1 MKSPERV
8 LAIDPGR
15 EKCGIA
21 VVDRKHGVLRQA
33 IVRAMELNVVVEN
46 WIREHGCSLI
56 VIGNKTA
63 SKQALES
70 LATLLAESKIATIVK
85 VEEHKSTEQ
94 ARLRYWRTN
103 PPHGWRRLI
112 PLGLLIPPCA
122 IDDFAAI
129 ILAERYFAQSV
140 KNL

>member
-1 MKSPERV
+1 MNSSGRV

-21 VVDRKHGVLRQA
+21 VVDQNKVVFRQA
-33 IVRAMELNVVVEN
+33 IVSTADLTVTAEN
-46 WIREHGCSLI
+46 WIKEHGCSLI

-63 SKQALES
+63 SKQVFDS
-70 LATLLAESKIATIVK
+70 LAVLLDKNKIEYIVK

-94 ARLRYWRTN
+94 ARLRYWRAN

-122 IDDFAAI
+122 VDDFAAI

>member
-1 MKSPERV
+1 MRSSERV

-15 EKCGIA
+15 EKCGMA
-21 VVDRKHGVLRQA
+21 VVDRTHGVLRQA
-33 IVRAMELNVVVEN
+33 IVRAMELNVVAEN
-46 WIREHGCSLI
+46 WIKEHDCSLI
-56 VIGNKTA
+56 VVGNKTA

-70 LATLLAESKIATIVK
+70 LATLLAENKIEAIVK

-94 ARLRYWRTN
+94 ARLRYWRVN
-103 PPHGWRRLI
+103 PPQGWRRII
-112 PLGLLIPPCA
+112 PLGLLTPPCA

-129 ILAERYFAQSV
+129 ILAERYFVQNV